1 MSAAILC
8 ASSTLMPRGSAN
20 HPAKG
25 DSSHRDKIPLSP
37 SERDFRVK
45 NAIQLAQG
53 RQYQKAIKLNPVRQK
68 GSKVNDS

>member
-25 DSSHRDKIPLSP
+25 DSSHCDKIPLSP

-53 RQYQKAIKLNPVRQK
+53 RQYQEGHQTESSKTQRQQGK
-68 GSKVNDS
+68 